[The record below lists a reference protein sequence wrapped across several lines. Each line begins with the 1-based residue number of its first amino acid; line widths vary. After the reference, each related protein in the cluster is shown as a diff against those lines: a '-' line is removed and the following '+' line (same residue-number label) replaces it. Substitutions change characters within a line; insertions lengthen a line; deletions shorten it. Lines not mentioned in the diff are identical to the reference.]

1 MARVAKKG
9 DSDLL
14 DSSPNYACDDA
25 MIGVVGRL
33 SHYLLDDSVVCSPEG
48 VDLSEAN
55 LAVGATEG
63 LKLWGGVTT
72 YLEGSGIKVHHSS
85 RVCCTCDPS
94 IIISGHLSNPW
105 IVFLFWRCEWDL
117 VFEGLDAR
125 PAKLLLAMQGHIET
139 FSMMPQQL
147 YQLFDAPIGFG
158 PFSSG
163 YCREATFVTR
173 MGDFCA
179 NLIRSQSSDFQSVMT
194 KLSERNV
201 WDFGSVSS
209 LLTWS
214 VAEALCECRSRP
226 CLVDPVE
233 GAPWRI
239 GVLEVECVLPRG
251 LLLHDVGGGPL
262 RWWAFAVVKARF
274 ATRFRSISMETLASM
289 LNAVRTRT
297 WTLVGACKHAF
308 GSRGLGVS
316 TFPGMRDGHV

>member
-94 IIISGHLSNPW
+94 IIS
-105 IVFLFWRCEWDL
+105 
-117 VFEGLDAR
+117 LDAR

-201 WDFGSVSS
+201 WDFGSV
-209 LLTWS
+209 
-214 VAEALCECRSRP
+214 VAVCREAVTR
-226 CLVDPVE
+226 
-233 GAPWRI
+233 
-239 GVLEVECVLPRG
+239 LEL
-251 LLLHDVGGGPL
+251 
-262 RWWAFAVVKARF
+262 
-274 ATRFRSISMETLASM
+274 
-289 LNAVRTRT
+289 
-297 WTLVGACKHAF
+297 
-308 GSRGLGVS
+308 
-316 TFPGMRDGHV
+316 